1 MYLISC
7 DLLFMKNILCYNFMW
22 TYSFIIY
29 NFHTRI
35 KCIGTYI

>member
-7 DLLFMKNILCYNFMW
+7 ELLFMKNILC
-22 TYSFIIY
+22 Y

-35 KCIGTYI
+35 KCIGTYIV